1 MGYLKLGRLVFKPSE
16 RVLMLVLLLCFQVN
30 VVFLSFFFGLQGSI
44 IVFSPP
50 TFPEIHHDNTL
61 AEGRS
66 VELSVSYVSQYH
78 RR

>member
-16 RVLMLVLLLCFQVN
+16 RALLLALLLCFQVN
-30 VVFLSFFFGLQGSI
+30 VVFCPFLQGSI

-50 TFPEIHHDNTL
+50 TFPEIHHDTTL

-66 VELSVSYVSQYH
+66 VEFSVSYVSQYH